1 MISEQLLDIKSYSQN
16 FYCELNIVINEF
28 EENALYVIIK
38 MVTVNKKPCK
48 INTLQGF
55 LWSGAEVNRTFLKKI

>member
-38 MVTVNKKPCK
+38 MVTVNKKPFK
-48 INTLQGF
+48 ISIFQGF
-55 LWSGAEVNRTFLKKI
+55 